1 MAFNFEINPVA
12 INNISKTLENLKDSL
27 KLQDKTVEIDSNGQE
42 IITADSEYDGLGK
55 VTINTDVPTKPEE
68 VLTETI
74 TENGLKTFNPTA
86 GSVYSSASITV
97 NVPEKKIEAEKT
109 VSITENK
116 ETIITPTPDNAGMA
130 RVVVTTN
137 IPQPTLEENK
147 TQTISSNSVVEVTP
161 SAGND
166 GMKKAT
172 ITVSVP
178 EKKIEANKTQ
188 SIVTNGETVI
198 TPTEGNDGMAKVTV
212 NVNVPAGGSGFDF
225 TQIGYTSEENTEVND
240 ELKAQVAYS
249 KSLYDEWDPVT
260 TDATSL
266 YRDDETLVYAPHID
280 TSNVTNMSYMFQG
293 DGNLKYVP
301 SLNTSN
307 VTNMRNMFTKCVNL
321 EEIPDFDYSKVT
333 NVLGMFT
340 YTKIRALH
348 INLPLVT
355 NASRMFQNCE
365 NLQDIRITFGNDVVD
380 LSYFLQDAHIDNL
393 SFINTNGIPVSNLS
407 DFMVN
412 STGNDLDLS
421 SIKFLVN
428 SCSSVTNAFM
438 NSNLTVAPVFEGS
451 FSQSSVDNMF
461 YYSRSLTSVGDI
473 SFDGNTLQYIF
484 GQCSSLQTIGTLN
497 VPNVDSIT
505 YCFESCT
512 ALTTIG
518 GLVGLKTDVDFKD
531 CPNLSNASIQ
541 NLIDNAAD
549 VNSIGTRTM
558 TFNATPFATIT
569 EEQRAAATA
578 KGWTLAS
585 A

>member
-172 ITVSVP
+172 ITVNVP

-212 NVNVPAGGSGFDF
+212 NVNVPTGGTEYRTSKGIAFPKFLLSEWTEQKEIADNLIIDSDDVSYLFYYPNSGEGLMESPITLDF
-225 TQIGYTSEENTEVND
+225 NGVTKASYFMGIQSQSASSASTTGTVTLNNCDS
-240 ELKAQVAYS
+240 LKTC
-249 KSLYDEWDPVT
+249 D
-260 TDATSL
+260 
-266 YRDDETLVYAPHID
+266 
-280 TSNVTNMSYMFQG
+280 YMF
-293 DGNLKYVP
+293 Y
-301 SLNTSN
+301 N
-307 VTNMRNMFTKCVNL
+307 VW
-321 EEIPDFDYSKVT
+321 
-333 NVLGMFT
+333 VLSTLRFN
-340 YTKIRALH
+340 YTESQKIKA
-348 INLPLVT
+348 
-355 NASRMFQNCE
+355 E
-365 NLQDIRITFGNDVVD
+365 
-380 LSYFLQDAHIDNL
+380 
-393 SFINTNGIPVSNLS
+393 
-407 DFMVN
+407 
-412 STGNDLDLS
+412 
-421 SIKFLVN
+421 
-428 SCSSVTNAFM
+428 
-438 NSNLTVAPVFEGS
+438 
-451 FSQSSVDNMF
+451 NMF
-461 YYSRSLTSVGDI
+461 YGAIIHNIENLPTIDGLSFSSTFGGSRCNWTSPITIDANNGITASYTFQSFKGTEISDI
-473 SFDGNTLQYIF
+473 NIIVSGSGTRTGVMSNFIVDCDNLE
-484 GQCSSLQTIGTLN
+484 TIGLINFSEKLN
-497 VPNVDSIT
+497 VTPLRFIANCPN
-505 YCFESCT
+505 
-512 ALTTIG
+512 LTTIKG
-518 GLVGLKTDVDFKD
+518 FVNWNRDLDIMDSPK
-531 CPNLSNASIQ
+531 LSNASIQ

-549 VNSIGTRTM
+549 VTSLGTRTM